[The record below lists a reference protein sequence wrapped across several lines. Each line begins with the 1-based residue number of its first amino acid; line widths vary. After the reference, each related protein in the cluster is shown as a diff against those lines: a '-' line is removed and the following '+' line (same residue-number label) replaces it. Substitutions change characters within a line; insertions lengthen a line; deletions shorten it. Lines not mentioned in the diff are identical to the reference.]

1 MLKTGFIKWRYFLYF
16 LPIHF
21 VIIIFLSTPVDKVF
35 AELPKWLFVV
45 VTSYLIMAM
54 AFALVMQF
62 NFFIS
67 NGKREFIALIAIGAI
82 RGFAILDV
90 GLLLDLPQ
98 VKPYLLRPLNSSVT
112 VPLSFLVLRHL
123 IGSQREFKELF
134 QNLYV
139 ENIKVRLNQ
148 ITPDKTKIKDSEIDK
163 IEAKVFATLDPL
175 RHEIERVSGI
185 QLSSSDLRK
194 EVMIIQSFIE
204 ERLRPLSHDLW
215 RAQKLEPPRL
225 RYLQSLYRLFFLTKS
240 QFGYAIIPSFVFS
253 VVAGSTIETFAF
265 AWRHALLHLIVQ
277 VIVFLAFESIYER
290 SKSLQKYLN
299 LIAVLMCISIPLV
312 FDLLLISN
320 YQTTP
325 SNLGAEIVSIG
336 WFLLLSLTFTVA
348 KAQSDYRIE
357 LISILQKNLERDSTL
372 AEDSQIAEQ
381 YAKYLHGDI
390 QSTLSAA
397 QMQLQTASDSDDL
410 TLGKATI
417 EKLASVLRRDH
428 HDYVIGDAISPFAKF
443 QQIIDAWEGIAT
455 ISIDIEEG
463 DLYDTSLLKVNQVLE
478 ELVSNSIRHGK
489 ATEISVV
496 VEKKDHG
503 IIRVSYAD
511 NGNEMQRGQAGLGSS
526 LVGQN
531 TITFER
537 RRQDNRNLIDFTL
550 PN

>member
-1 MLKTGFIKWRYFLYF
+1 MLKAGFIKWKYLLYF
-16 LPIHF
+16 FPIHF
-21 VIIIFLSTPVDKVF
+21 VIIIFLSTPIDKVF
-35 AELPKWLFVV
+35 AEFPKWLFVV

-54 AFALVMQF
+54 VFALVMQF
-62 NFFIS
+62 NSISS

-82 RGFAILDV
+82 RGFAILDI
-90 GLLLDLPQ
+90 GLLLNLPQ
-98 VKPYLLRPLNSSVT
+98 VKPYLLRPLNSAVT

-123 IGSQREFKELF
+123 IGSRREFKELF
-134 QNLYV
+134 QALYV
-139 ENIKVRLNQ
+139 ENIKVRLDHF
-148 ITPDKTKIKDSEIDK
+148 TSEKAKIKESEIDQ
-163 IEAKVFATLDPL
+163 IEAKVLATLDPL
-175 RHEIERVSGI
+175 RREIERVSGI

-225 RYLQSLYRLFFLTKS
+225 RYLESLYRLFFLTKS

-265 AWRHALLHLIVQ
+265 AWRHALLHLIIQ
-277 VIVFLAFESIYER
+277 VIVFLAFEFIYQR

-299 LIAVLMCISIPLV
+299 LTAVLMCISIPLV

-325 SNLGAEIVSIG
+325 SNLGAEMVSIG

-357 LISILQKNLERDSTL
+357 LISILQKNLERDSIL

-397 QMQLQTASDSDDL
+397 QMQLQTASDSGDL
-410 TLGKATI
+410 SLGKATI

-443 QQIIDAWEGIAT
+443 QQIIDAWDGIAT
-455 ISIDIEEG
+455 ISVDIEEG
-463 DLYDTSLLKVNQVLE
+463 NFPDPSLLKVSQILE

-489 ATEISVV
+489 ATEIYVSV
-496 VEKKDHG
+496 
-503 IIRVSYAD
+503 RNVSDGNISVSFFD
-511 NGNEMQRGQAGLGSS
+511 NGAPMKEGRAGLGSALLRQHALEFKS
-526 LVGQN
+526 DRKNGTN
-531 TITFER
+531 IIEIT
-537 RRQDNRNLIDFTL
+537 L
-550 PN
+550 

>member
-1 MLKTGFIKWRYFLYF
+1 MVVCCYYFLLDYGHGF
-16 LPIHF
+16 CFGDAIQLH
-21 VIIIFLSTPVDKVF
+21 
-35 AELPKWLFVV
+35 
-45 VTSYLIMAM
+45 
-54 AFALVMQF
+54 QF
-62 NFFIS
+62 Q
-67 NGKREFIALIAIGAI
+67 RQTRVHALIAIGAI
-82 RGFAILDV
+82 RGFAILDI
-90 GLLLDLPQ
+90 GLLLNLPQ
-98 VKPYLLRPLNSSVT
+98 VKPYLLRPLNSAVT

-123 IGSQREFKELF
+123 IGSRREFKELF
-134 QNLYV
+134 QALYV
-139 ENIKVRLNQ
+139 ENIKVRLDHF
-148 ITPDKTKIKDSEIDK
+148 TSEKAKIKESEIDQ
-163 IEAKVFATLDPL
+163 IEAKVLATLDPL
-175 RHEIERVSGI
+175 RREIERVSGI

-204 ERLRPLSHDLW
+204 ERLRPLSYDLW
-215 RAQKLEPPRL
+215 RAQKPEPPRL
-225 RYLQSLYRLFFLTKS
+225 RYFESLYRLFFLTKS
-240 QFGYAIIPSFVFS
+240 QFGYAVIPAFVFS

-265 AWRHALLHLIVQ
+265 AWRHALIHLIVQ
-277 VIVFLAFESIYER
+277 VIVFLAFEFIYQR

-299 LIAVLMCISIPLV
+299 LTAVLMCISIPLV

-325 SNLGAEIVSIG
+325 SNLGAEMVSIG

-357 LISILQKNLERDSTL
+357 LISILQRNLERDSIL

-463 DLYDTSLLKVNQVLE
+463 DFPDYSLLKVGQVLE

-489 ATEISVV
+489 ATEIYVSVRNV
-496 VEKKDHG
+496 SDENIKVSFSNNGAPMKDG
-503 IIRVSYAD
+503 R
-511 NGNEMQRGQAGLGSS
+511 AGLGSS
-526 LVGQN
+526 LLRQHALEFKIERKEDLN
-531 TITFER
+531 NIEIT
-537 RRQDNRNLIDFTL
+537 L
-550 PN
+550 